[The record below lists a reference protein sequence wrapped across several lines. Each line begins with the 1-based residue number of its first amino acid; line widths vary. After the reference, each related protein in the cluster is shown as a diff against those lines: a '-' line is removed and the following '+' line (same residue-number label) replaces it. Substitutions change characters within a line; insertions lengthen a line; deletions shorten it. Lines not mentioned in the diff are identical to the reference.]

1 MNGINESIGDGTAT
15 GTADSTHSAG
25 PVIDAHVHAL
35 PAALLRQ
42 IAERDTDGFSAA
54 PVDGGWRVVLP
65 GGATRL
71 VRPGMTDTGRR
82 ADWAAR
88 QGLTGQV
95 VSPWLDAQPVEGM
108 AEADARDWARRLN
121 AALAEQELTGTR
133 AAGRDT
139 GTAPTANTVLATV
152 AVTPRAARDLQEA
165 VDKEGLAGLV
175 LSTNPAGADDLADPV
190 LEDLWEAAAGL
201 GAPVVLHPPTFGPSQ
216 SLPGSDQFGN
226 TYCRLVDTTF
236 AVTKLL
242 LSGVL
247 DRHPA
252 LRLVVV
258 HGGGFLPYQS
268 RRLDGGHRADALS
281 GYAIE
286 RDRPSDYLPDLF
298 YDTVALRPESVRFL
312 AEVAGA
318 GRVLLGSD
326 YPFPLGDPDPT
337 GTVRSA
343 GLPDAA
349 TTAVLGGNAAQLF
362 PAAARSTHA

>member
-1 MNGINESIGDGTAT
+1 MNGINESTSTAT
-15 GTADSTHSAG
+15 GIADSTHSAG
-25 PVIDAHVHAL
+25 PIIDAHVHAL
-35 PAALLRQ
+35 PAALLREV
-42 IAERDTDGFSAA
+42 ADRDVDGFSAA

-71 VRPGMTDTGRR
+71 VRAGMTDTGRR

-121 AALAEQELTGTR
+121 AALAGQELTGTE
-133 AAGRDT
+133 AAQRDT
-139 GTAPTANTVLATV
+139 GTANTVLATV
-152 AVTPRAARDLQEA
+152 AVTPRAAQDLQEA
-165 VDKEGLAGLV
+165 VEKDGLAGLV
-175 LSTNPAGADDLADPV
+175 LSTNPAGAEDLADPA
-190 LEDLWEAAAGL
+190 LEGLWEAAAGL
-201 GAPVVLHPPTFGPSQ
+201 GAPVVLHPPTFGPAQ

-312 AEVAGA
+312 ADVAGA
-318 GRVLLGSD
+318 DRVLLGSD
-326 YPFPLGDPDPT
+326 YPFPLGDPDPA

-349 TTAVLGGNAAQLF
+349 TAAVLGGNAARLF
-362 PAAARSTHA
+362 PAADRSAHA